1 MRKKNVLVCIIIL
14 LCLVPFSFA
23 LAKSGTVT
31 ASSLNIR
38 KKASAESSVVG
49 VLRKG
54 ATVTIKDTS
63 GSWYKITSG
72 GKTGYVYKKYIKI
85 GSSSSSSSSSASS
98 SSSKTTKKETTTEF
112 DPDDHDIDLY
122 YEDYKDVEGF
132 DDIDDA
138 YDDFEDNP
146 EYWDDY

>member
-1 MRKKNVLVCIIIL
+1 MWDNRDRHVKNNKDVN
-14 LCLVPFSFA
+14 P
-23 LAKSGTVT
+23 AKSSKSTT
-31 ASSLNIR
+31 T
-38 KKASAESSVVG
+38 KKKS
-49 VLRKG
+49 
-54 ATVTIKDTS
+54 TS
-63 GSWYKITSG
+63 
-72 GKTGYVYKKYIKI
+72 
-85 GSSSSSSSSSASS
+85 
-98 SSSKTTKKETTTEF
+98 TKKETTTEF